1 MKKGIYGLLFPVV
14 IIMTAA
20 WACSTSTANIS
31 SVKTGKDKDVTQSAS
46 TFKAGDTIY
55 ANASVANNPGKVTV
69 KMYITVDDAPGM
81 TKGSTISNSEVTMPV
96 DGDGTVRYNYPTLGT
111 TQGGKFTIVADMMD
125 DSGQR
130 KDSKSASVTVE
141 PGAGSGSSSSPA
153 DSKSSDKDDD
163 KD

>member
-1 MKKGIYGLLFPVV
+1 MKKGIYSLLLPVV

-31 SVKTGKDKDVTQSAS
+31 GVKTGKDKDVTQSAS
-46 TFKAGDTIY
+46 SFKAGDTIY
-55 ANASVANNPGKVTV
+55 ATAAVANNPGKVTV

-96 DGDGTVRYNYPTLGT
+96 DGDGTVKYNYPTLAT
-111 TQGGKFTIVADMMD
+111 TQGGKFTIVADMMNENNEK
-125 DSGQR
+125 
-130 KDSKSASVTVE
+130 KDSKSTSITVE
-141 PGAGSGSSSSPA
+141 PGSGSSSAPA
-153 DSKSSDKDDD
+153 DSKSSEKEDD